1 MVKLFSRFFDNR
13 SGATAIQ
20 FGFIAVGIVIVM
32 IAVVSEFEPKLNTT
46 FSTIAS
52 ASWLAEAPP

>member
-32 IAVVSEFEPKLNTT
+32 IAVVSEFEPKLNTDI
-46 FSTIAS
+46 FHHSIGLVAC
-52 ASWLAEAPP
+52 